1 MKVLVL
7 NGSPHKEGNTAALQ
21 ATMTR
26 FYAIVAEGDK
36 LEDLLVFDPFI
47 RHFEGFLQVQKYSFQ
62 P

>member
-1 MKVLVL
+1 MNYYVKEKLLMKVLVL

-36 LEDLLVFDPFI
+36 F
-47 RHFEGFLQVQKYSFQ
+47 
-62 P
+62 